1 MGRKVQIGRAVAWC
15 LVIGT
20 LVLSVLPPARP
31 AEIVTLRFSNWQLVE
46 TVWGRSLREAISIF
60 ESRNPGIRITPEPI
74 SYVEKEPRYQ
84 AECAARRM
92 PDVVKLHNFSLTLF
106 FEIGCAGDLTPFAQR
121 EGPDFL
127 KAWAELPIK
136 TFTHKGRLMA
146 LPGDYMPMVL
156 IYNRELFQAVGLDP
170 TKPPRTWSEF
180 LDDARRL
187 TRATRGDGRVDQWG
201 FSLPLAKNP
210 GLPLRI
216 TPIIW
221 SFGADFMTPDG
232 RHSALN
238 TPEFREAFRF
248 IVELATV
255 HKVVPPGMTTFGPQD
270 VRTQVA
276 QRRVAMK
283 IGSGWSLSII
293 NAINP
298 ELHVPQALEMAPVP
312 VGKKHVTVYWLSGW
326 VMSPHTQHP
335 EEAWK
340 FIKFLTSK
348 ETDKKFFEDS
358 WVLSSRKDVNTL
370 PMVTTSKFFRVLR
383 SELPYGRLEP
393 TIKEWPEIFDTFTT
407 ALQEAVT
414 GAKPADRA
422 LQDAHAQVEDILTR
436 RR

>member
-1 MGRKVQIGRAVAWC
+1 MDQIGRAMAWGF
-15 LVIGT
+15 VIGA
-20 LVLSVLPPARP
+20 LVLGILIPARS
-31 AEIVTLRFSNWQLVE
+31 AGVVTLRFSNWQLVE
-46 TVWGRSLREAISIF
+46 AVWGQSLREAISIF
-60 ESRNPGIRITPEPI
+60 ESQSPGIHIVPEPI

-84 AECAARRM
+84 AECTAHRM
-92 PDVVKLHNFSLTLF
+92 PDVVKLHNFSLTFF
-106 FEIGCAGDLTPFAQR
+106 FEIGCAADLTLFAQR

-146 LPGDYMPMVL
+146 MPGDFSPMVL
-156 IYNRELFQAVGLDP
+156 IYNRELFQAAGLDP
-170 TKPPRTWSEF
+170 NRPPRTWSEF

-187 TRATRGDGRVDQWG
+187 TRATHGDGRVDQWG

-221 SFGADFMTPDG
+221 SFGADFITPD

-238 TPEFREAFRF
+238 TPEFREAFKF

-255 HKVVPPGMTTFGPQD
+255 HKVVPPGLTTFGPQD

-283 IGSGWSLSII
+283 VGSAWSISII
-293 NAINP
+293 NALNP
-298 ELHVPQALEMAPVP
+298 ELHVPQVLEAAPVP
-312 VGKKHVTVYWLSGW
+312 VGKKHVSTYWLSGW

-348 ETDKKFFEDS
+348 EIEKKFYEDS
-358 WVLSSRKDVNTL
+358 RVLSSRKDVNAL
-370 PMVTTSKFFRVLR
+370 PMVKADKFSRVMLADMP
-383 SELPYGRLEP
+383 SARLEP

-414 GAKPADRA
+414 GAKPTDRA
-422 LQDAHAQVEDILTR
+422 LSDAHTQVEDILTR